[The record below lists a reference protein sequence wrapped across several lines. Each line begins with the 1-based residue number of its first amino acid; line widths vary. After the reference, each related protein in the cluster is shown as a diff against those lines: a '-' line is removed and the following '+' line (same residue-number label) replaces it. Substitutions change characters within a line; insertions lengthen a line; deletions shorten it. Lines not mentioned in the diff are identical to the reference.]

1 MRQLLFVIVAMFF
14 ATTAFGQNTFTQE
27 EETIINQAYE
37 YSDNGNAEKAIA
49 IYNDLLKNHP
59 GDPNIRYEIAY
70 CYNILKQYQEAA
82 NVLEAMERD
91 SCATGQAYAM
101 HGNMLDYM
109 GQTDL
114 AIEKYKEGLRLFPKE
129 GQLYVE
135 LGTVYAAKE
144 DYMEAIRFYEEGIR
158 VEPTYAPNY
167 YRISILLC
175 NSNEP
180 IWGIIYGEIHELLL
194 PNSERSEELSEL
206 IYKAYNDCYKFEG
219 DTLRCTL
226 TTKNTISIDEEA
238 GKLIIPFEILYEVYS
253 ESDKDKETIR
263 EKGHL
268 DMLSLVEK
276 RKKFLT
282 SCFEG
287 DAHNEFLFP
296 IFKFQQKVL
305 AAGHWEAYNMY
316 ILRAGN
322 YDEFDAW
329 YEENQE
335 KFSAFIDWYN
345 QNMFEPTADD

>member
-1 MRQLLFVIVAMFF
+1 
-14 ATTAFGQNTFTQE
+14 
-27 EETIINQAYE
+27 
-37 YSDNGNAEKAIA
+37 
-49 IYNDLLKNHP
+49 
-59 GDPNIRYEIAY
+59 
-70 CYNILKQYQEAA
+70 
-82 NVLEAMERD
+82 
-91 SCATGQAYAM
+91 
-101 HGNMLDYM
+101 M

-167 YRISILLC
+167 YRISLLLC

-194 PNSERSEELSEL
+194 PNSERSEELSKL